1 METRTTMQFD
11 KRLIS
16 SVVLI
21 FVICLF
27 IQSNWSSGATL
38 LQTIY
43 KAAHPFIVGAGVAF
57 VVNIVMSAYEKLF
70 VKLIKVDYILKFKRS
85 FSLLLAYATFTAVV
99 YMIFTIVLPD
109 LITSL
114 QSLLSINPQDIA
126 KLLNHI
132 QKSEI
137 VSNLINALGG
147 EAEVTNTLINFSKQ
161 ILSQLLSS
169 LTSIL
174 ISVTSI
180 ASTLLNLVV
189 SLIFS
194 AYVLVNKETL
204 GRQFG
209 LLIDTFFKPYAKGIY
224 YVLDVLNQRF
234 HGFFVSQTLEA
245 MILGSLT
252 AIGMSLLGLPYAATI
267 GVLISFTAL
276 IPVIG
281 AYIGT
286 SVGVILILTQD
297 FKQALIFLIFIVLL
311 QQFEGN
317 LIYPRVVGGSIG
329 LPGMWVLLAITLG
342 GALGGVF
349 GMLVAVPVSASA
361 YQILKDYTYKKQ
373 SQISNS

>member
-1 METRTTMQFD
+1 MQFD

-21 FVICLF
+21 FVTCLF

-137 VSNLINALGG
+137 VSNVINALGG

-204 GRQFG
+204 GRQFR